1 MGKLKNEK
9 DDLNQDLFEKIDEL
23 VEFNNKNKEVK
34 PYRGYMPAPFIAA
47 ALPAR
52 DVKKNLFVRKYN
64 NITLRL
70 SSGTKVPFGKYGRLL
85 LTILTTHAVVN
96 KSNNPDEQVVITY
109 KSLNQLM
116 KELQL
121 PTSRCNEIKEQ
132 LECFANASFN
142 FEERIM
148 KVTQTSLFKDLLD
161 ENHGLGEEVKATKV
175 STGVIPFIKSM
186 QYVELEDRKGEKQNV
201 AFNIVLSDDF
211 AKFSQ
216 NHSVPINYTAY
227 KSISSAIGKDIYAWF
242 VYRNN
247 GLKEPLY
254 ISRENF
260 VNQFMPVDEHS
271 NKDQF
276 RTNWSYLKDQI
287 KIIQEKYYPD
297 LKIAF
302 DSNNMGFT
310 LYKSKAPIVEDDQRY
325 ILITSDL

>member
-1 MGKLKNEK
+1 MEKLKFENNEIPE
-9 DDLNQDLFEKIDEL
+9 LFDKIDEL
-23 VEFNNKNKEVK
+23 VEFNAKNRETQK
-34 PYRGYMPAPFIAA
+34 YRSFMPTPFIAA

-52 DVKKNLFVRKYN
+52 DVKKNVFIRKYN

-70 SSGTKVPFGKYGRLL
+70 TGGIKVPFGKYGRLL

-96 KSNNPDEQVVITY
+96 KNSNPGSQVVITY

-132 LECFANASFN
+132 LECFANASFI

-148 KVTQTSLFKDLLD
+148 KVTQSSLFRDLLD
-161 ENHGLGEEVKATKV
+161 ENTTMGEEVTATKV
-175 STGVIPFIKSM
+175 STGVIPFIKTM

-216 NHSVPINYTAY
+216 EHSVPIDYTAY
-227 KSISSAIGKDIYAWF
+227 KSITSAIGKDLYAWF

-247 GLKEPLY
+247 GLKEPLH
-254 ISRENF
+254 ISRESL

-271 NKDQF
+271 NKDQL
-276 RTNWSYLKDQI
+276 RTNWAYLKDQI
-287 KIIQEKYYPD
+287 KQIKEKYYQD
-297 LKIAF
+297 LKVTF
-302 DSNNMGFT
+302 DSDNLGLT
-310 LYKSKAPIVEDDQRY
+310 LYKSKAPIEADDKRY